1 MEVVLNLISVVSFIG
16 MLIFASMLDS
26 PNMRTP
32 LIGALVCGFIF
43 FLSAALNGYVGDFE
57 E

>member
-26 PNMRTP
+26 PNMQTP
-32 LIGALVCGFIF
+32 LIGALVCGCMF